1 VRQLSRSGKQAKTC
15 WAVCRY
21 ARSAASID
29 QRNQRDFPVLA
40 IANLSF
46 WEQDGIAPQQGMN
59 HRSKLTGQG

>member
-46 WEQDGIAPQQGMN
+46 WEQDGIAP
-59 HRSKLTGQG
+59 